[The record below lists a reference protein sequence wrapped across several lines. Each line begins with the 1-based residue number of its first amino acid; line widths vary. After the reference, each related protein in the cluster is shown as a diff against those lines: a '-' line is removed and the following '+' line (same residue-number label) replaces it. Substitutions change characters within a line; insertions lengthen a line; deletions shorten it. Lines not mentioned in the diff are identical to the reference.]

1 MTKGILKSVQR
12 KNQLYKRYLLRAN
25 RKNEIFYK
33 KYKNKLNHLIKHSK
47 KTYYEQQFIKHKQ
60 NTKMTWRT
68 LNELLN
74 KPRRTT
80 ELPKEFIENNS
91 PNSIA
96 DPTEIANKFNNYFL
110 NLGPKL
116 ANKIRNSSNNTFEK
130 YLTDANPNSMFL
142 SPIYE
147 YEVET
152 EIKSLNASKS
162 SGYDGYSAK
171 ILKDIY
177 KEISKPLTHIFNQ
190 LFITGFIPDQMK
202 IALVTPIFNAN
213 EENKF
218 ENYRPISVLTCFA
231 KIFEKLMYKSLINF
245 IEKNGI
251 LSKHQYGF
259 RKNRS
264 TEHAMIEMVD
274 KIMKAIDQGKYT
286 VGVFLDLSKAFDTI
300 DHRILIRKL
309 EYYGIRGITK
319 SLFENYLKYRK
330 QIVKYNSVQSTEKT
344 ILTGV
349 LQGSILGPL
358 QFILYIDHIQN
369 CREIVSILL
378 FADDTNIL
386 YSHSCLKTLN
396 VTLQTEMNKIAEG
409 LNLNKLSINTTKTK
423 LVLFRSPNKKK
434 NEMKLFINNQHIIQL
449 KNTTFLGVVL
459 DEYLTWKDHINLI
472 TKKVIKSAGIITN
485 IRHYTNL
492 NTLKLIYYAL
502 VYQYLIYGNLL
513 WGNTY
518 KSRIQKLINV
528 QKNSSSN
535 DI

>member
-1 MTKGILKSVQR
+1 
-12 KNQLYKRYLLRAN
+12 
-25 RKNEIFYK
+25 
-33 KYKNKLNHLIKHSK
+33 
-47 KTYYEQQFIKHKQ
+47 
-60 NTKMTWRT
+60 MTWRT

-91 PNSIA
+91 PNSIT
-96 DPTEIANKFNNYFL
+96 DPTEIANKFNNYFV

-147 YEVET
+147 YEYEVET
-152 EIKSLNASKS
+152 EIKSLNANKS

-177 KEISKPLTHIFNQ
+177 KEISKPLTHIFNPV
-190 LFITGFIPDQMK
+190 FITGIIPDQMK
-202 IALVTPIFNAN
+202 IALVTPIFKAN

-218 ENYRPISVLTCFA
+218 ENYRPLSVLTCFA
-231 KIFEKLMYKSLINF
+231 KIFEKLMYKRLINF
-245 IEKNGI
+245 IDKNGI

-264 TEHAMIEMVD
+264 TEHAIIEMVD
-274 KIMKAIDQGKYT
+274 KITKAIDQGKYT

-319 SLFENYLKYRK
+319 SLFENYLKDRK

-349 LQGSILGPL
+349 PQGSILGPL
-358 QFILYIDHIQN
+358 LLPRIEPRTDH
-369 CREIVSILL
+369 RDFS
-378 FADDTNIL
+378 
-386 YSHSCLKTLN
+386 
-396 VTLQTEMNKIAEG
+396 
-409 LNLNKLSINTTKTK
+409 
-423 LVLFRSPNKKK
+423 
-434 NEMKLFINNQHIIQL
+434 
-449 KNTTFLGVVL
+449 
-459 DEYLTWKDHINLI
+459 
-472 TKKVIKSAGIITN
+472 
-485 IRHYTNL
+485 
-492 NTLKLIYYAL
+492 
-502 VYQYLIYGNLL
+502 
-513 WGNTY
+513 
-518 KSRIQKLINV
+518 
-528 QKNSSSN
+528 
-535 DI
+535 

>member
-1 MTKGILKSVQR
+1 M
-12 KNQLYKRYLLRAN
+12 
-25 RKNEIFYK
+25 
-33 KYKNKLNHLIKHSK
+33 
-47 KTYYEQQFIKHKQ
+47 
-60 NTKMTWRT
+60 
-68 LNELLN
+68 
-74 KPRRTT
+74 
-80 ELPKEFIENNS
+80 
-91 PNSIA
+91 
-96 DPTEIANKFNNYFL
+96 
-110 NLGPKL
+110 
-116 ANKIRNSSNNTFEK
+116 
-130 YLTDANPNSMFL
+130 
-142 SPIYE
+142 
-147 YEVET
+147 
-152 EIKSLNASKS
+152 
-162 SGYDGYSAK
+162 
-171 ILKDIY
+171 
-177 KEISKPLTHIFNQ
+177 THIFNQ
-190 LFITGFIPDQMK
+190 VFITGIIPDQMK
-202 IALVTPIFNAN
+202 IALVTPIFKAK

-231 KIFEKLMYKSLINF
+231 KIFEKLMYKRLINF

-264 TEHAMIEMVD
+264 TEHAIIEMVD
-274 KIMKAIDQGKYT
+274 KITKAIDQEKYT

-319 SLFENYLKYRK
+319 SLFENYLKDRK

-349 LQGSILGPL
+349 PQGSILGPL
-358 QFILYIDHIQN
+358 LFILYINDIQN
-369 CREIVSILL
+369 CSEIVSILL

-396 VTLQTEMNKIAEG
+396 VTLQTEMNKIAEW

-434 NEMKLFINNQHIIQL
+434 YEMKLFINNQHIIQV

-472 TKKVIKSAGIITN
+472 TKKVIKSAGIIAK

-502 VYQYLIYGNLL
+502 VYPYLIYGNLL

-518 KSRIQKLINV
+518 KSKMF
-528 QKNSSSN
+528 KKE
-535 DI
+535 